1 MSPIDLIH
9 CSMPAGLAM
18 VFEVAE
24 TLKIVFLFYAVVL
37 WNFSGI
43 IPGIVFGIGFL
54 SLNHL
59 DLCGLHFVVLHIL

>member
-1 MSPIDLIH
+1 MTVDCRL
-9 CSMPAGLAM
+9 
-18 VFEVAE
+18 
-24 TLKIVFLFYAVVL
+24 
-37 WNFSGI
+37 FSGI